1 VLRRLTITSFALVD
15 HVELEFGKGLTV
27 LLGETGAGKSII
39 IDALSVALGERASSD
54 VVRNGRKKAVI
65 EAMFTDASQQ
75 LQEFLAA
82 RDLLWENPEVVIRR
96 EISSSGTSR
105 VFVND
110 TPTQLPVVR
119 EIASYL
125 IDFHGQHDTHG
136 LLAAASHREM
146 LDRYAGALPELR
158 PRMKQAWDNVT
169 TAASK
174 LDAIKRRA
182 NDADADRA
190 RLCFLRDEIA
200 AIHPVPGED
209 AQVEEE
215 LRRAESQEHVVA
227 AAMRVRDALYA
238 AENSAYDQLRAS
250 KDLLQQLLKFDSTLL
265 TTVSDIESALIVCKE
280 VAGIVA
286 PLADPEAASPERIE
300 ELRQRFVLLQRL
312 TRKYGSLDNALEQLN
327 AVTSELELLENL
339 DESIMLA
346 DNEVAHTRSVAGKLS
361 KELHDLRS
369 THARKL
375 AGSVES
381 SLQEMGMQATNF
393 EISIETCQLGPA
405 GSDSIEFLFSSNPGE
420 PPRQL
425 SKVASGGELSRLML
439 SLKRALSTS
448 ASYGTMVF
456 DEIDTG
462 ISGRIAR
469 IVGDIM
475 KTISGSQQIICITH
489 LPQIASLADQFIRV
503 TKTAD
508 ATSTVVAAQAISGDE
523 ALVEVAK
530 LLSGDDVSDV
540 SLSGA
545 RELMTPK
552 KRTASK

>member
-15 HVELEFGKGLTV
+15 HVELDFGKGLTV

-54 VVRNGRKKAVI
+54 VVRKGHKKAVI
-65 EAMFTDASQQ
+65 EATFTEVSQP
-75 LQEFLAA
+75 LQEFLSAQE
-82 RDLLWENPEVVIRR
+82 LSWENPEIVIRR

-110 TPTQLPVVR
+110 TPTQLPIVR
-119 EIASYL
+119 EAASYL

-136 LLAAASHREM
+136 LLAAASHREL
-146 LDRYAGALPELR
+146 LDRYAGALPDLR
-158 PRMKQAWDNVT
+158 PRMKRAWDNVT
-169 TAASK
+169 LAAGN
-174 LDAIKRRA
+174 LDAMRRRA
-182 NDADADRA
+182 HDADADRA

-200 AIHPVPGED
+200 TVNPASGED
-209 AQVEEE
+209 TKVEEE

-250 KDLLQQLLKFDSTLL
+250 KDLLEQLLQFDSTLS
-265 TTVSDIESALIVCKE
+265 TTIPDIESALIACKE
-280 VAGIVA
+280 VAGIIA

-312 TRKYGSLDNALEQLN
+312 TRKYGSLDNALQQLDV
-327 AVTSELELLENL
+327 VTSELELLENL
-339 DESIMLA
+339 DESITHAESELSHA
-346 DNEVAHTRSVAGKLS
+346 RSVAGKLS
-361 KELHDLRS
+361 KELHDLRT
-369 THARKL
+369 THARAL
-375 AGSVES
+375 ASSVES
-381 SLQEMGMQATNF
+381 SLQEMGMQATQF
-393 EISIETCQLGPA
+393 GISIDPSQLGPS
-405 GSDSIEFLFSSNPGE
+405 GSDSVEFLFSSNPGE

-448 ASYGTMVF
+448 ATYGTMVF

-475 KTISGSQQIICITH
+475 KNISDSQQIICITH
-489 LPQIASLADQFIRV
+489 LPQIASLADKFIRIS
-503 TKTAD
+503 KTAD

>member
-1 VLRRLTITSFALVD
+1 MLRRLTITSFALID

-65 EAMFTDASQQ
+65 EAMFTGASLP
-75 LQEFLAA
+75 LQEFLSA
-82 RDLLWENPEVVIRR
+82 RDLSWENPEIVVRR

-110 TPTQLPVVR
+110 TPTQLPVVK
-119 EIASYL
+119 EIASLL

-136 LLAAASHREM
+136 LLAASSHREM
-146 LDRYAGALPELR
+146 LDRYAGALTDLR
-158 PRMKQAWDNVT
+158 PRMKQAWDSFA
-169 TAASK
+169 TATSK
-174 LDAIKRRA
+174 LDSIKRRA
-182 NDADADRA
+182 HDADADRA

-200 AIHPVPGED
+200 AVNPVPGED
-209 AQVEEE
+209 TQVEEE

-227 AAMRVRDALYA
+227 AAIRLRDALYA
-238 AENSAYDQLRAS
+238 SENSAYDQLRAS
-250 KDLLQQLLKFDSTLL
+250 KDLIEQLLKFDSSLSS
-265 TTVSDIESALIVCKE
+265 TVSDIESALIICKE

-286 PLADPEAASPERIE
+286 PLADPEATSPERIE
-300 ELRQRFVLLQRL
+300 ALRQRFVLLQRL
-312 TRKYGSLDNALEQLN
+312 TRKYGSLDNAVEQLA
-327 AVTSELELLENL
+327 AVAAELDLLENL
-339 DESIMLA
+339 DESIKLA
-346 DNEVAHTRSVAGKLS
+346 ENEVTRASSLASKLAQ
-361 KELHDLRS
+361 ELHELRS
-369 THARKL
+369 THAINL
-375 AGSVES
+375 ARSVES

-393 EISIETCQLGPA
+393 EISFETCQLGPT

-439 SLKRALSTS
+439 SLKRAISTS

-475 KTISGSQQIICITH
+475 KNISSSQQIICITH
-489 LPQIASLADQFIRV
+489 LPQIASLADQFVRI

-508 ATSTVVAAQAISGDE
+508 ATSTVVAAQAISADE
-523 ALVEVAK
+523 ALLEVAK

>member
-1 VLRRLTITSFALVD
+1 
-15 HVELEFGKGLTV
+15 
-27 LLGETGAGKSII
+27 
-39 IDALSVALGERASSD
+39 
-54 VVRNGRKKAVI
+54 
-65 EAMFTDASQQ
+65 
-75 LQEFLAA
+75 
-82 RDLLWENPEVVIRR
+82 
-96 EISSSGTSR
+96 
-105 VFVND
+105 
-110 TPTQLPVVR
+110 
-119 EIASYL
+119 
-125 IDFHGQHDTHG
+125 
-136 LLAAASHREM
+136 
-146 LDRYAGALPELR
+146 
-158 PRMKQAWDNVT
+158 
-169 TAASK
+169 
-174 LDAIKRRA
+174 
-182 NDADADRA
+182 
-190 RLCFLRDEIA
+190 
-200 AIHPVPGED
+200 
-209 AQVEEE
+209 
-215 LRRAESQEHVVA
+215 
-227 AAMRVRDALYA
+227 
-238 AENSAYDQLRAS
+238 
-250 KDLLQQLLKFDSTLL
+250 
-265 TTVSDIESALIVCKE
+265 VSDIESALIVCKE

-346 DNEVAHTRSVAGKLS
+346 ENEVAHTRSVAGKLS